1 MPKFYVCYAWPLK
14 QGGEYS
20 VVKAATY
27 QESRRIIDRALGKN
41 NFAMHMGKEFEPL
54 IEAHGLEEVDLEA

>member
-27 QESRRIIDRALGKN
+27 QESRRIIDQALGKN
-41 NFAMHMGKEFEPL
+41 NFAMHTGAEFEPL
-54 IEAHGLEEVDLEA
+54 IAQFNLEEVDLNA

>member
-14 QGGEYS
+14 RNGEYS
-20 VVKAATY
+20 VVEAKTY
-27 QESRRIIDRALGKN
+27 LESRTIIDEALGKN